1 MNQRKGRPQPPRIN
15 GWYLSMQREKTNLLN
30 LLAASMASAIL
41 FINVSL
47 PAFAERIEAG
57 PASDSLFESTSGSAS
72 DKKFLAAAGSNT
84 PHKDVNEALEVIDLP
99 KPDLTAL
106 ITIDDTMNPYEL
118 EAGSSYT
125 MRLREAL
132 QTAEDRN
139 LAIGISQTQVGN
151 QKWTYLNSLTRFLP
165 DVSANYLYSYAKG
178 QFFFPL
184 TRAATVASSSG
195 TASSAS
201 IITPSNNFTSINSA
215 FTVAAAGFSY
225 SGYQGGKVVFG
236 ALQNRNLLRAQ
247 RASSR
252 ATISDTLLLITNDYY
267 NLLLAEA
274 LLQIRIRAVDTSVEQ
289 LRINTNLAQ
298 NGLAT
303 NLDVLQ
309 SKTQLSRD
317 RQNLIDQQVARR
329 ASSITLAHDL
339 NVNLGQDIA
348 PAERNVRKIRLIG
361 RNLKPGDLLTIAID
375 NRPELKQ
382 YEELRKAAKKAI
394 VIAAAPLQP
403 NLKLSG
409 YVIGLGPWLS
419 NLQPLYT
426 IFMGVSWGL
435 GGLGTRDLT
444 NIQAAK
450 YTARQRG
457 LEAQQEVILV
467 LDQVRNSLLHSLQ
480 SERKITETADEVAS
494 AQEELRLSK
503 IRFENGLGN
512 NIDVINAQRD
522 LTTAYIDRAQAIINF
537 NIAQAQLLHDI
548 GLTSIDNIT
557 SGKAIMDKPAS

>member
-1 MNQRKGRPQPPRIN
+1 MHALNIN
-15 GWYLSMQREKTNLLN
+15 TKKKQLAGATAAAILFANFMLPVFAEPAADNK
-30 LLAASMASAIL
+30 LLAAAA
-41 FINVSL
+41 
-47 PAFAERIEAG
+47 PAT
-57 PASDSLFESTSGSAS
+57 PATDPNES
-72 DKKFLAAAGSNT
+72 
-84 PHKDVNEALEVIDLP
+84 LEVIDLP
-99 KPDLTAL
+99 KPDLKAL
-106 ITIDDTMNPYEL
+106 ITIDESMNPYEL
-118 EAGSSYT
+118 EAGSSHT

-139 LAIGISQTQVGN
+139 LAIGISQAQVGN
-151 QKWTYLNSLTRFLP
+151 QKWVYLNSLTRFLP

-184 TRAATVASSSG
+184 TRAATVSSG
-195 TASSAS
+195 STTSSAS

-247 RASSR
+247 RAGNR
-252 ATISDTLLLITNDYY
+252 ATISDTLLRITDDYY

-274 LLQIRIRAVDTSVEQ
+274 LLQIRIRAVDTSTEQ
-289 LRINTNLAQ
+289 LRINTNLAN

-309 SKTQLSRD
+309 SRTQLSRD
-317 RQNLIDQQVARR
+317 RQDLIDQQVARR
-329 ASSITLAHDL
+329 AASITLAHDL

-348 PAERNVRKIRLIG
+348 PAERNVRKIRLVSH
-361 RNLKPGDLLTIAID
+361 NLKAGELLTLAID

-419 NLQPLYT
+419 NLEPLYT
-426 IFMGVSWGL
+426 LFMGVSWGL

-444 NIQAAK
+444 NIQAAR
-450 YTARQRG
+450 YTARQRM
-457 LEAQQEVILV
+457 LEAQQEVITV
-467 LDQVRNSLLHSLQ
+467 LDQVRNALLHSLQ
-480 SERKITETADEVAS
+480 SERKITETGDEVAS

-537 NIAQAQLLHDI
+537 NIAQAQLLHDV

-557 SGKAIMDKPAS
+557 SGKAIDK

>member
-1 MNQRKGRPQPPRIN
+1 MYAQKSNSIN
-15 GWYLSMQREKTNLLN
+15 K
-30 LLAASMASAIL
+30 LLASTASLIL
-41 FINVSL
+41 LANFTI
-47 PAFAERIEAG
+47 PAYAQPTYAQ
-57 PASDSLFESTSGSAS
+57 PAN
-72 DKKFLAAAGSNT
+72 DKKLLAAAGSSAPVAGPRLSAPGSTETARGPNAPVAGESVT
-84 PHKDVNEALEVIDLP
+84 DPNESLEVIDLP
-99 KPDLTAL
+99 KPDLQAL
-106 ITIDDTMNPYEL
+106 ISIDERMNPYEL
-118 EAGSSYT
+118 EAASSYT

-132 QTAEDRN
+132 QTGVDRN
-139 LAIGISQTQVGN
+139 LAIGISQAQVGN
-151 QKWTYLNSLTRFLP
+151 QKWTYLNALTKFLP
-165 DVSANYLYSYAKG
+165 DVSGNYLYSYAKG

-184 TRAATVASSSG
+184 TRAATVSSG
-195 TASSAS
+195 SSTSSAS

-215 FTVAAAGFSY
+215 FSVLAAGFSY
-225 SGYQGGKVVFG
+225 SGYQGGKVAFG
-236 ALQNRNLLRAQ
+236 ALQNRNLLRAR
-247 RASSR
+247 RAENR
-252 ATISDTLLLITNDYY
+252 ATISDTLLRITDDYY

-274 LLQIRIRAVDTSVEQ
+274 LLQIRIRAVDTSTEQ
-289 LRINTNLAQ
+289 LRINTNLAN

-309 SKTQLSRD
+309 SKTQLSKD
-317 RQNLIDQQVARR
+317 RQNLIEQQVARR
-329 ASSITLAHDL
+329 SASIALAHDL
-339 NVNLGQDIA
+339 NLNLGQDIA
-348 PAERNVRKIRLIG
+348 PAERNVRKIRLISH
-361 RNLKPGDLLTIAID
+361 NLKPGDLLTLAID

-394 VIAAAPLQP
+394 IIAAAPLQP

-409 YVIGLGPWLS
+409 YVVGLGPWLS
-419 NLQPLYT
+419 NMQPLYT

-444 NIQAAK
+444 NIQAARF
-450 YTARQRG
+450 TARQRM
-457 LEAQQEVILV
+457 LEAQQEVITV

-480 SERKITETADEVAS
+480 SERQITETADEVAS

-537 NIAQAQLLHDI
+537 NIAQAQLLHDV

-557 SGKAIMDKPAS
+557 SGHAIDK